1 MTLDDAIELSIA
13 NLSCHGLSDISDA
26 NLEKALMERFSDR
39 LHESVRKSLKKDNV
53 YEMEF
58 KPAQY
63 MLSPKN
69 RYIFD
74 YRKAAIIEPECLVK
88 YTALVLMAAEQIE
101 NNRIP
106 VSEKVV
112 FSARYMPQSPD
123 LFNADVNYSS
133 WRERTKELAESS
145 DCAFIVSCDIAA
157 FYDRVNI
164 HRVEST
170 LDSIGV
176 DQKVVKKINDLLLF
190 WSRKDSYGLPVGN
203 AASRILA
210 EAALIDIDQYLL
222 SENIRFTRYV
232 DDYRLF
238 APDIVT
244 AQRWMNKLN
253 TRLFRDGLMLN
264 TGKTR
269 LAKAKKSEDG
279 EVTEGDDSD
288 EEAAE
293 RVLKEVTKLT
303 GGYNRIARRFIMP
316 SEDKHH
322 LFKAVEIDA
331 EIESLMDEAIIE
343 FRGVQQLV
351 IACLVQKS
359 FSKLIQVAEL
369 CSRYMYSLDYFVDM
383 LLKNKAFIPVEQ
395 RDEIAD
401 FFARLSMDR
410 EFYSFEWHQASVA
423 KLLSDDA
430 YFRKNALIEIFRS
443 SSKDM
448 PSYPSVV
455 ALDGL
460 EGRITRSEF
469 RTMREWFDRCD
480 DWEKRRLMRLSNS
493 LPTDERKAW
502 ARAVRPSIR
511 NDVLG
516 GEFSKVLAN
525 GKDPV

>member
-1 MTLDDAIELSIA
+1 
-13 NLSCHGLSDISDA
+13 
-26 NLEKALMERFSDR
+26 
-39 LHESVRKSLKKDNV
+39 
-53 YEMEF
+53 MEF

-88 YTALVLMAAEQIE
+88 YTALVLMAAERIE
-101 NNRIP
+101 KHRIP

-112 FSARYMPQSPD
+112 FSARYNPQSPD
-123 LFNADVNYSS
+123 LFDSDVNYSS
-133 WRERTKELAESS
+133 WRERTKELAESA
-145 DCAFIVSCDIAA
+145 DCSFVVSCDIAA

-176 DQKVVKKINDLLLF
+176 DSKIVKQINDLLLF

-222 SENIRFTRYV
+222 SEKVKFTRYV

-269 LAKAKKSEDG
+269 LAKAKKTGDD
-279 EVTEGDDSD
+279 EVKEEGDDHED
-288 EEAAE
+288 EAAE
-293 RVLKEVTKLT
+293 RVLKEVSKLT
-303 GGYNRIARRFIMP
+303 GGYNRIARRFLMP

-322 LFKAVEIDA
+322 LFKAVDINA
-331 EIESLMDEAIIE
+331 EIESLQDEAIIE

-351 IACLVQKS
+351 IACLVQTK
-359 FSKLIQVAEL
+359 FDKLIQVAEL

-383 LLKNKAFIPVEQ
+383 LLKNKGFIPEEQ
-395 RDEIAD
+395 RNEIAD
-401 FFARLSMDR
+401 FFAELSMDR
-410 EFYSFEWHQASVA
+410 GFYSFEWHQASVA

-460 EGRITRSEF
+460 DGKITRSEF

-480 DWEKRRLMRLSNS
+480 DWEKRRLLRLSRS
-493 LPTDERKAW
+493 LPTEERKAW
-502 ARAVRPSIR
+502 ARAVRPAIR

-516 GEFSKVLAN
+516 GEFSKELIN
-525 GKDPV
+525 GNEPI